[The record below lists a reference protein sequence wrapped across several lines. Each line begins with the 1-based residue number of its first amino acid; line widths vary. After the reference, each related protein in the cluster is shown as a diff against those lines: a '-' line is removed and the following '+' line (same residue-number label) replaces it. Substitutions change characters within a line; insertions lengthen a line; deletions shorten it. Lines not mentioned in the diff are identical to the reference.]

1 MSDFDSLKKKA
12 ADFLSGWS
20 AKRVKKGTKFS
31 VKHDSFDTDDWA
43 SLRDQVPVINHNIRE
58 LQMSHDYVEPFMEDF
73 FNLLHQGDPL
83 FEDRDVMD
91 DRYRPNLALSTE
103 FKEMPEVESLRIST
117 MHDPFATAMA
127 MITMQPALK
136 KAYERQTEAQ
146 QAAREAAEAREQ
158 QNQAA
163 KALHQALAD
172 TQAADPNDPQAQQQA
187 QQNLQAAVDAAEAA
201 GLTFQQAQD
210 QAQQQ
215 AEQAAAGARA
225 GVRQAA
231 NQAANERQEE
241 EQLMAS
247 FGVEPGEL
255 QRMSFEERAKLA
267 ERLRNNRLAKF
278 AKLIGQFKQIQKSES
293 RRKVV
298 HSPDMVVGV
307 EFGSDL
313 QRVTAGELMN
323 LAAPETEDD
332 FWMRWANAQLV
343 QYKLEGSEKLGQGPI
358 IVVCDES
365 SSMSYGGY
373 GGATAEAWSKALSLA
388 LCDQA
393 RRGKRDFHY
402 IGFASAPQQ
411 WIKSFPGGRT
421 DLNGVIEFTEHFFS
435 GGTHYET
442 PLVMAL
448 ELVEEA
454 AREGKPKP
462 DIVFITD
469 DEYRVPNAEFLE
481 RWHLARKNISMHCYG
496 IVIGRQSSGSMDAI
510 CDNVRSITTVTSD
523 PSAVADVFRTI

>member
-1 MSDFDSLKKKA
+1 MSDFDSLKQRA
-12 ADFLSGWS
+12 AKFLSGWS
-20 AKRVKKGTKFS
+20 TKRVKKGTKFS
-31 VKHDSFDTDDWA
+31 IKHDSFDSDDWTD
-43 SLRDQVPVINHNIRE
+43 LRGQVPIINHNIRE
-58 LQMSHDYVEPFMEDF
+58 LQMTHDYVEPFMEDF

-83 FEDRDVMD
+83 FQDRDEMD
-91 DRYRPNLALSTE
+91 DRYRPNLILSSE

-117 MHDPFATAMA
+117 MHDQFATAMA

-136 KAYERQTEAQ
+136 DAYERQTEAQ
-146 QAAREAAEAREQ
+146 QAAREAADARQ
-158 QNQAA
+158 GQNEAA
-163 KALHQALAD
+163 KALHQALRDA
-172 TQAADPNDPQAQQQA
+172 QGADPNDPQAQQQA

-201 GLTFQQAQD
+201 GLVMQEAD
-210 QAQQQ
+210 ASAQQQ
-215 AEQAAAGARA
+215 SQQAAAGTRA
-225 GVRQAA
+225 SIRQAA

-241 EQLMAS
+241 EQLLAS

-255 QRMSFEERAKLA
+255 QRMSFDERVKLA

-298 HSPDMVVGV
+298 HNPDMVVGV
-307 EFGSDL
+307 EFGADL
-313 QRVTAGELMN
+313 QRLTAGELMN

-332 FWMRWANAQLV
+332 FWLRWANAQLV
-343 QYKLEGSEKLGQGPI
+343 QYKLEGNEKLGQGPI

-365 SSMSYGGY
+365 SSMACGGY
-373 GGATAEAWSKALSLA
+373 GNATAEAWSKALALA

-402 IGFASAPQQ
+402 IGFASQGQQ
-411 WIKSFPGGRT
+411 WVKSFPGGRA

-454 AREGKPKP
+454 ARDNKPKP

-469 DEYRVPNAEFLE
+469 DEYRVPNRDFLD
-481 RWHLARKNISMHCYG
+481 RWHNARHNISMHCYG
-496 IVIGRQSSGSMDAI
+496 IVIGRPSSGSMDAI
-510 CDNVRSITTVTSD
+510 CDNVRNITTVTSD
-523 PSAVADVFRTI
+523 PSSIADVFRTI